1 MAPKTKQTL
10 FTPQMVAALLGA
22 VLGAGGGTFGG
33 FSAGSSKAEV
43 QAYRID
49 QLESQAKEDK
59 AARIQ
64 EAALRVELDKRL
76 TVLEDSGKRF
86 QKQLDRFDLMLD
98 KMKR

>member
-1 MAPKTKQTL
+1 MAPKTKQLL

-22 VLGAGGGTFGG
+22 ILGAGGGTFGG

-49 QLESQAKEDK
+49 QLEAQATRSE
-59 AARIQ
+59 AARVQ
-64 EAALRVELDKRL
+64 EAAVRAELDKRL

-86 QKQLDRFDLMLD
+86 QKQLDRFDSILERW
-98 KMKR
+98 KR